1 MVKWSIPAR
10 NDLRQ
15 IYEYIAQ
22 DSPIYA
28 KNAVRNIV
36 EKSMNLEAFPRMG
49 RMVPEIS
56 DQNIREIFIYAYR
69 LIYKI
74 SPDDIEI
81 LTIIHGKRD
90 FHPDNL

>member
-22 DSPIYA
+22 DSSIYA

-49 RMVPEIS
+49 RIVPEIS
-56 DQNIREIFIYAYR
+56 DQDIREIFIYSYR

-74 SPDDIEI
+74 SSDDIEI

-90 FHPDNL
+90 FQPDNL